1 MSALT
6 FDTLHYAKALK
17 ESGLS
22 EAAAEKH
29 TAALA
34 SVIHTIEKEVLL
46 KSDQTISTTQQDSK
60 LDKAVLT
67 LENKIDNAEKR
78 LENKID
84 SVEKRLENKIDNA
97 EKRLEIKIE
106 RVSGELNLIKWM
118 LGALIALSITNFA
131 RQYF

>member
-22 EAAAEKH
+22 EAAAEKQ

-60 LDKAVLT
+60 LDKAVL
-67 LENKIDNAEKR
+67 I

-84 SVEKRLENKIDNA
+84 S
-97 EKRLEIKIE
+97 EIKKIE
-106 RVSGELNLIKWM
+106 LLTKTEIAIVKGELTLIKWM
-118 LGALIALSITNFA
+118 LGVVMAGILSLVLKQFS
-131 RQYF
+131 